1 MRSANL
7 SAPLQGLR
15 LYQALLGLSQAAGL
29 AGGFDTR
36 KEVACDAFFWLRE
49 EISMPAE
56 NREDHRQSTT
66 ATSLTFVPVGPVMIR
81 PPMAFSA

>member
-29 AGGFDTR
+29 ASGFDSSTYR
-36 KEVACDAFFWLRE
+36 KDPEPCADGATCVQAPACTIFLSRL
-49 EISMPAE
+49 I
-56 NREDHRQSTT
+56 
-66 ATSLTFVPVGPVMIR
+66 
-81 PPMAFSA
+81 

>member
-29 AGGFDTR
+29 AGGFD
-36 KEVACDAFFWLRE
+36 FQ
-49 EISMPAE
+49 PG
-56 NREDHRQSTT
+56 
-66 ATSLTFVPVGPVMIR
+66 VP
-81 PPMAFSA
+81 PPSSSAA